1 MAAGSPSKRFLAGVA
16 TAGPPPKLVNGR
28 TERVLA
34 SAVELAVTSETRR
47 RGLLGRDSLDPAVA
61 ILIAPSSAIHTFFM
75 RFPIDV
81 VFVDRGGR
89 VLKVVRNLRAW
100 RMAGSLRAH
109 AVVEMNAGSLGP
121 DDVTVGDQLRL
132 DCGQP
137 EVRPI

>member
-1 MAAGSPSKRFLAGVA
+1 MAAGNPSRRFLAGVA

-75 RFPIDV
+75 RFPIDI
-81 VFVDRGGR
+81 VFVTKAGQI
-89 VLKVVRNLRAW
+89 VKVRSAVPPW
-100 RMAGSLRAH
+100 RMAAAFRGYAVIELAAGGATRAGL
-109 AVVEMNAGSLGP
+109 E
-121 DDVTVGDQLRL
+121 VGDRVA
-132 DCGQP
+132 
-137 EVRPI
+137 VRRRES

>member
-1 MAAGSPSKRFLAGVA
+1 MAAGSSSKRFLAGLA
-16 TAGPPPKLVNGR
+16 TEGPPRKLVNGR

-75 RFPIDV
+75 RFAIDV
-81 VFVDRGGR
+81 MFVDRDGR

-100 RMAGSLRAH
+100 RMAGSLRAY
-109 AVVEMNAGSLGP
+109 VTIEMKGGVLGP
-121 DDVTVGDQLRL
+121 DDVMVGDVLTLQTEDRHAS
-132 DCGQP
+132 
-137 EVRPI
+137 